1 MPTSITLTVS
11 HLPTSTSFFLA
22 ALQPLGY
29 AYRGRSGQT
38 IGFGPEN
45 SKAPADFWIT
55 QEVPGIPAGAA
66 HVAFPAVSH
75 TSVQEFFSASLR
87 AGGKIHGEPAT
98 RDQYGYYSAAVIDFD
113 GNSIEAVYRPG
124 FGEEN
129 KENDAGSVV
138 SHRTVSRAP
147 IAASKAPTAIS
158 KSGSAVPLGAPSV
171 ASRKSQSPPK
181 GDALDRI
188 LNEARNTANV
198 ARELVDQVRPNL
210 NSSHSSPATPQ
221 QNNNG
226 SGDAIVGTLLGVA
239 AGAALHFAFGNRSG
253 SNSDPEDRGHRPSV
267 NRSNTLPNF
276 HDYRHA
282 QPYTIEGP
290 PSTVSRSNAGG
301 RYITMEDNDYASTIR
316 PTSRT
321 KYRRGSIDSGIGIS
335 PPSNASKSSRK
346 LGMKM
351 LEAPPTS
358 YRTPTVL
365 TSADT
370 QASKNSKRSSS
381 QSRASS
387 ASKSHHSRRRSSA
400 GEVDAQT
407 ILHIRETVRRVD
419 TFPSDHSATSKHTSR
434 SKASTIK
441 PERHPLPPSRAATW
455 ANGSPSKASF
465 ATVKSGRSSAKT
477 VMGKMAVSSEA
488 SAKQRDLT
496 QSVVGKVKGTKKL
509 NVPGSELGPEDSV
522 SQVSSVRPSSK
533 RSSRR

>member
-75 TSVQEFFSASLR
+75 TAVQDFFAVSLG
-87 AGGKIHGEPAT
+87 AGGKIYGEPAT
-98 RDQYGYYSAAVIDFD
+98 RDQYGYYSAAVIDPD

-129 KENDAGSVV
+129 KENDARSVLSQRSASRV
-138 SHRTVSRAP
+138 PTVV
-147 IAASKAPTAIS
+147 SKAPAAIS
-158 KSGSAVPLGAPSV
+158 KSASV
-171 ASRKSQSPPK
+171 ASSQAPTAASWKSRSPPK
-181 GDALDRI
+181 GDAFDRI
-188 LNEARNTANV
+188 LNEARNTADV
-198 ARELVDQVRPNL
+198 ARNLVDQVRPNL
-210 NSSHSSPATPQ
+210 HSSHSSPATPQ
-221 QNNNG
+221 QSNSG
-226 SGDAIVGTLLGVA
+226 SNDTIVGTLLGVA
-239 AGAALHFAFGNRSG
+239 AGAALHFAFASRNG
-253 SNSDPEDRGHRPSV
+253 SNSNPEDRDHRPSV
-267 NRSNTLPNF
+267 NRSNTLPNSYD
-276 HDYRHA
+276 HRHVH
-282 QPYTIEGP
+282 PYAIEAP
-290 PSTVSRSNAGG
+290 HSTVSRSNASG
-301 RYITMEDNDYASTIR
+301 RYIAMEDNDYASTVRPSRIR
-316 PTSRT
+316 SR
-321 KYRRGSIDSGIGIS
+321 RSSFDSGIGIS
-335 PPSNASKSSRK
+335 PPSDVSKSSRK
-346 LGMKM
+346 SGMKM

-358 YRTPTVL
+358 YRAPTVL
-365 TSADT
+365 TSANT
-370 QASKNSKRSSS
+370 EASKKSKRSSS
-381 QSRASS
+381 QSRGSGA
-387 ASKSHHSRRRSSA
+387 AKSYHSRRRSSV

-407 ILHIRETVRRVD
+407 VLHIQETVRRVD
-419 TFPSDHSATSKHTSR
+419 AVPSDQSTTSRKTSK
-434 SKASTIK
+434 SKASTVK

-455 ANGSPSKASF
+455 ANGSPSEASF
-465 ATVKSGRSSAKT
+465 ATVRSSRSSART
-477 VMGKMAVSSEA
+477 VMGKIAVSSEA

-509 NVPGSELGPEDSV
+509 NVPGDELGPEDSV